1 VTPSQ
6 AAARSRAAIDPV
18 PAPLRQPFAPRRVSG
33 PARHPRALP
42 RPRRSRGPIGRLLD
56 APVLDRLIRGRIW
69 IALIAFALLG
79 IVAMQV
85 AILRLGASIGHS
97 VDQIAALQAAN
108 QAAETAIAQ
117 DEPGRN
123 VAGEARALGMVY
135 PPAGNIVYLGYSAAD
150 AAQAAGSLTLPTAPL
165 FTPAAATLTAPIQP
179 AATVGSTSAA
189 PTSTTTAT
197 APAQTTAASSPNSS
211 SATTTAGTTSPAAN
225 AQTTQ
230 IPAATPSGGSVS
242 SGASAPS
249 TTTDLG
255 AGGGS
260 AAPGG

>member
-1 VTPSQ
+1 MTPSQ
-6 AAARSRAAIDPV
+6 AAARSRAAIAPASA
-18 PAPLRQPFAPRRVSG
+18 PAPLRQPLAPRRVSG
-33 PARHPRALP
+33 PTRHPRALP
-42 RPRRSRGPIGRLLD
+42 RPRSSRGPIGRLLD

-69 IALIAFALLG
+69 IALIASALLG

-97 VDQIAALQAAN
+97 VDQIAALAAAN

-117 DEPGRN
+117 HEPGRN
-123 VAGEARALGMVY
+123 VAAEASSLGMVY
-135 PPAGNIVYLGYSAAD
+135 PPDGNVVYLSYGTGD
-150 AAQAAGSLTLPTAPL
+150 AAHAAGSLTLPTAPL

-179 AATVGSTSAA
+179 ALSVAATSAPTASNTTSTSAVQSTGTS
-189 PTSTTTAT
+189 PGNSTSSTTSTT
-197 APAQTTAASSPNSS
+197 S
-211 SATTTAGTTSPAAN
+211 
-225 AQTTQ
+225 TTQ
-230 IPAATPSGGSVS
+230 TPPATQSGGSVS

-249 TTTDLG
+249 TSTDLG